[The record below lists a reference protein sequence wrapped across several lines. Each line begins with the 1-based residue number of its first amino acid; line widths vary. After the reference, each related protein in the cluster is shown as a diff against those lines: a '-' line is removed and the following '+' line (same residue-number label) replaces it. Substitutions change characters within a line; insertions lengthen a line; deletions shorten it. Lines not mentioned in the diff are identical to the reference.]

1 MNNEPEELKAI
12 LAATTGE
19 VKAFILKQTKAHD
32 ELTDQMKEL
41 KTRTLELEQ
50 RGVRNPRSE
59 GSDGGG
65 AGELA
70 ELLIKG
76 AEGFIKGSSPSVK
89 MVIPSRLI
97 SPRQVKEI
105 VNLGDQALVQSDR
118 GPQYIATAP
127 QRRLTIRALF
137 QSYPTQSDSIERC
150 LESVWTDGTE
160 FQGGA
165 SSPTGRGEGAIKG
178 ESQATFTLEKT
189 VIPTIAHFIV
199 ASRQILSD
207 SRLLQS
213 HLERRLIYFL
223 NLKEEAEFLTGTAQI
238 SGINTN
244 AAAFTGGATN
254 ATRLDTLARAANQL
268 AVGNYDPSGFLM
280 HPTDWLETSLE
291 KDTTGKYILG
301 DPGAQRMPSAWGLPV
316 VPTPSQTLG
325 TFTVIDA
332 ARYGFVADR
341 AEADV
346 RIGEINDQFTRNL
359 LTLLCEKRAALITE
373 MGAAAVTGSIATPG

>member
-1 MNNEPEELKAI
+1 MDQSDIAKA
-12 LAATTGE
+12 LAAQNDNVE
-19 VKAFILKQTKAHD
+19 KLLDAN
-32 ELTDQMKEL
+32 KEL
-41 KTRTLELEQ
+41 KTRLLEVEQ
-50 RGVRNPRSE
+50 KLTRNPRSDFDG
-59 GSDGGG
+59 GSGG

-76 AEGFIKGSSPSVK
+76 AEGFIRGSTPSFK
-89 MVIPSRLI
+89 MEFPSRLL
-97 SPRQVKEI
+97 QVKEI

-118 GPQYIATAP
+118 GPQYIPTAP
-127 QRRLTIRALF
+127 QRRLSIRSLF
-137 QSYPTQSDSIERC
+137 TAYPTESDSIERC

-238 SGINTN
+238 SGINAN
-244 AAAFTGGATN
+244 AATFTGGATN
-254 ATRLDTLARAANQL
+254 QTRLDTLARAANQL
-268 AVGNYDPSGFLM
+268 AVGNYDPSAFIL
-280 HPTDWLETSLE
+280 HPTDWLECALQKT
-291 KDTTGKYILG
+291 TTGEYVLG
-301 DPGAQRMPSAWGLPV
+301 DPAAQRMPSAWGLPI

-325 TFTVIDA
+325 TFTVLDA
-332 ARYGFVADR
+332 ARFGWVADR
-341 AEADV
+341 QEASV

-359 LTLLCEKRAALITE
+359 LTLLCEKRAALIVE
-373 MGAAAVTGSIATPG
+373 LGAAAVTGSIATPG